1 MQQSF
6 QMDKGDQEHSVFI
19 WGLYLEGARWNRETM
34 QMDESYPKILFDTIP
49 IIWFKP
55 ALIADFKPPPC
66 YFCPIYKTSERKG
79 VLATTGHSSNFVMYI
94 TLETDKKEQHW
105 INRGV
110 ASLTQL
116 DD

>member
-1 MQQSF
+1 MEAECEQEPSF
-6 QMDKGDQEHSVFI
+6 GVYCKGLF
-19 WGLYLEGARWNRETM
+19 LEGARWNRDVM
-34 QMDESYPKILFDTIP
+34 QLDESYPKILFDTIP
-49 IIWFKP
+49 IIWFQP
-55 ALIADFKPPPC
+55 ALIANFNPPPC

-94 TLETDKKEQHW
+94 TLRSDISQKHW

>member
-1 MQQSF
+1 MT
-6 QMDKGDQEHSVFI
+6 ETHFI
-19 WGLYLEGARWNRETM
+19 STTNTNTKASPQGLFLEGARWNRDTM
-34 QMDESYPKILFDTIP
+34 KMDESYPKILFDTIP

-94 TLETDKKEQHW
+94 TLETTMMEKHW

>member
-1 MQQSF
+1 MEAESE
-6 QMDKGDQEHSVFI
+6 DQPSYGVYCK
-19 WGLYLEGARWNRETM
+19 GLYLEGARWNRETKL
-34 QMDESYPKILFDTIP
+34 MDESYPKILFDTIP

-55 ALIADFKPPPC
+55 SLIAKFDPPPC

-94 TLETDKKEQHW
+94 TLETTLKEQHW